1 MSKLPQRVVDG
12 PTLEHELNE
21 LWEQMTE
28 VSSGGEDQQAVMR
41 ACVAN
46 LIVYSPGRDSTGE
59 ISQIMAQVTD
69 EHPSRA
75 IVLISEPDSSEPFLN
90 AMVTA
95 QCHPS
100 GRGQKQI
107 CCEQIVIQAAGQEL
121 GHLPSLVRSLVIPDL
136 PVFLWWRDV
145 VDFQAET
152 FTGLLESCDR
162 VIIDSAGLPDA
173 KEGLGTLLTLIEKR
187 ALVSAF
193 SDLSWCRLTPWRVLV
208 AGFFDAP
215 DCRPYLA
222 RLDRVLIESSARGS
236 NENSIPAES
245 LLLAAWLA
253 SRLKWRSTAEPR
265 WIDEHTYQWE
275 LKAQDRTVMIQIKIP
290 SSASGSGHG
299 LNSLQLLVEN
309 EPSAQ
314 FSAFIAPDGEHL
326 ESHVTLE
333 GKQEVA
339 RVIRFEDEDE
349 AQFVGREME
358 ILGHDRVYEQAL
370 RWLDSNDHSR

>member
-1 MSKLPQRVVDG
+1 MSKLPQRVVDV

-28 VSSGGEDQQAVMR
+28 VSSGEDEQAVMR
-41 ACVAN
+41 ACVAT
-46 LIVYSPGRDSTGE
+46 LVVYSPGQDSTGE
-59 ISQIMAQVTD
+59 ISQIMAQVTN

-75 IVLISEPDSSEPFLN
+75 IVLISEPDSSEPSLN

-95 QCHPS
+95 QCYPS

-107 CCEQIVIQAAGQEL
+107 CCEQIVIQAAGQEI

-136 PVFLWWRDV
+136 PVFLWWRDLL
-145 VDFQAET
+145 DFQAAI
-152 FTGLLESCDR
+152 FTGLVQSCDR

-173 KEGLGTLLTLIEKR
+173 QQGLRTLVTLIEKR
-187 ALVSAF
+187 AHWTAF

-215 DCRPYLA
+215 DCRPYLD
-222 RLDRVLIESSARGS
+222 RLDRVEIESSARGS
-236 NENSIPAES
+236 NQHSIPAES
-245 LLLAAWLA
+245 LLMAAWLA
-253 SRLKWRSTAEPR
+253 SRLKWEFTVKPR

-275 LKAQDRTVMIQIKIP
+275 LKARDRTVLIQIKIS
-290 SSASGSGHG
+290 SSAAGAGPA

-309 EPSAQ
+309 EPTAR
-314 FSAFIAPDGEHL
+314 FSAFIAPDDQHL

-339 RVIRFEDEDE
+339 RVIRFYDEDE
-349 AQFVGREME
+349 AQLVSREME
-358 ILGHDRVYEQAL
+358 ILGHDKVYEQGL
-370 RWLDSNDHSR
+370 KWLASSY

>member
-1 MSKLPQRVVDG
+1 MSKLPQRVVDV

-21 LWEQMTE
+21 LWERMTE
-28 VSSGGEDQQAVMR
+28 VSSGEDEQAVMR

-46 LIVYSPGRDSTGE
+46 LVVYSSGPDSIGE
-59 ISQIMAQVTD
+59 TSQIMAQVTNQ
-69 EHPSRA
+69 HPSRV
-75 IVLISEPDSSEPFLN
+75 IVLIAETDSLKPSLN

-107 CCEQIVIQAAGQEL
+107 CCEQIVIQAAGQEI
-121 GHLPSLVRSLVIPDL
+121 GHLPSLVRSLVIADL
-136 PVFLWWRDV
+136 PVFLWWRDSL
-145 VDFQAET
+145 DFQAAI
-152 FTGLLESCDR
+152 FTGLVQSCDR

-173 KEGLGTLLTLIEKR
+173 QEGLRTLVALIEER
-187 ALVSAF
+187 AQVSAF
-193 SDLSWCRLTPWRVLV
+193 SDLSWSRLTPWRVLV

-215 DCRPYLA
+215 ECRPYLA
-222 RLDRVLIESSARGS
+222 RLDRVEIESSVRS
-236 NENSIPAES
+236 SHEHSLPAES

-253 SRLKWRSTAEPR
+253 SRLKWKSTAKPR

-275 LKAQDRTVMIQIKIP
+275 LQAQDRTVMIQIKIT
-290 SSASGSGHG
+290 SSASGAGPG

-309 EPSAQ
+309 EPSAR
-314 FSAFIAPDGEHL
+314 FSACIALDDQHL

-339 RVIRFEDEDE
+339 RVIRFPDEDE
-349 AQFVGREME
+349 AQLVSREME
-358 ILGHDRVYEQAL
+358 ILGHDKVYEQGL
-370 RWLDSNDHSR
+370 KWLDSNDSGR

>member
-1 MSKLPQRVVDG
+1 MSKLPQRVVDV

-28 VSSGGEDQQAVMR
+28 VSSGKEEQAVMR
-41 ACVAN
+41 ACVAT
-46 LIVYSPGRDSTGE
+46 LVVYSPGQASTGE
-59 ISQIMAQVTD
+59 ISHIMAQVTNQ
-69 EHPSRA
+69 HPSRA
-75 IVLISEPDSSEPFLN
+75 IVLISEPDSSEPSLN

-95 QCHPS
+95 QCYPS

-107 CCEQIVIQAAGQEL
+107 CCEQIVIQAAGQEI

-136 PVFLWWRDV
+136 PVFLWWRDLL
-145 VDFQAET
+145 DFQAAI
-152 FTGLLESCDR
+152 FTGLVQSCDR

-173 KEGLGTLLTLIEKR
+173 QEGLRTLVTLIEKR
-187 ALVSAF
+187 AHWTAF

-222 RLDRVLIESSARGS
+222 RLDRVEIESSARGS
-236 NENSIPAES
+236 NQHSIPAES
-245 LLLAAWLA
+245 LLMAAWLA
-253 SRLKWRSTAEPR
+253 SRLKWEFTVKPR

-275 LKAQDRTVMIQIKIP
+275 LQAQDRTVMIQIKIT
-290 SSASGSGHG
+290 SSASGAGPG

-309 EPSAQ
+309 EPSAR
-314 FSAFIAPDGEHL
+314 FSACIALDDQHL

-339 RVIRFEDEDE
+339 RVIRFPDEDE
-349 AQFVGREME
+349 AQLVSREME
-358 ILGHDRVYEQAL
+358 ILGHDKVYEQGL
-370 RWLDSNDHSR
+370 KWLDSNDSGR

>member
-1 MSKLPQRVVDG
+1 MSTLPQRVVDV
-12 PTLEHELNE
+12 PTLEHDLNE

-28 VSSGGEDQQAVMR
+28 VSSGEDQQAVMR

-46 LIVYSPGRDSTGE
+46 LVVYSPGPDSTGE

-75 IVLISEPDSSEPFLN
+75 IVLISEPASSEPFLK

-107 CCEQIVIQAAGQEL
+107 CCEQIVIQAAGQEI

-136 PVFLWWRDV
+136 PIFLWWRDSL
-145 VDFQAET
+145 DFQAAI
-152 FTGLLESCDR
+152 FTGLVQSCDR

-173 KEGLGTLLTLIEKR
+173 QEGLRTLVALIEER
-187 ALVSAF
+187 AQVSAF
-193 SDLSWCRLTPWRVLV
+193 SDLSWSRLTPWRVLV

-215 DCRPYLA
+215 ECRPYLA
-222 RLDRVLIESSARGS
+222 RLDRVEIESSARGS
-236 NENSIPAES
+236 NEHSIPAES
-245 LLLAAWLA
+245 LLMAAWLA
-253 SRLKWRSTAEPR
+253 SRLKWKSTAKPR

-275 LKAQDRTVMIQIKIP
+275 LKAQDRSVMIQIKFT
-290 SSASGSGHG
+290 SSASGVSLG
-299 LNSLQLLVEN
+299 LNSLQLLVEK
-309 EPSAQ
+309 EPLAR
-314 FSAFIAPDGEHL
+314 FSAFIAPDNEHL

-339 RVIRFEDEDE
+339 RVIRFPDDDE
-349 AQFVGREME
+349 AQLVSREME
-358 ILGHDRVYEQAL
+358 ILGHDKVYEQGL
-370 RWLDSNDHSR
+370 KWLDSNDSGW